1 MTKREMQLLLKKVD
15 VAIDVIKIAN
25 LKVIDEKRT
34 DWRTQRSYNEPVISF
49 DYGRAELDRVMLNLQ
64 KDLGKLRKELYKR

>member
-25 LKVIDEKRT
+25 LKVIDENRT
-34 DWRTQRSYNEPVISF
+34 DWRTQRTHKEPVISF